1 MAIEA
6 SKVLTQNKG
15 TYQFLD
21 SIDRV
26 NFDLIHEDSPIALT
40 RSSTKSKRIGLHK
53 FVTFIRCRPISHDHE
68 AL

>member
-15 TYQFLD
+15 THQFLD

-26 NFDLIHEDSPIALT
+26 NFDLIHEDSPIALA
-40 RSSTKSKRIGLHK
+40 RSSTKSKSIGLHK
-53 FVTFIRCRPISHDHE
+53 FVTFIR
-68 AL
+68 